1 MNDLRASAQNVN
13 PHHDLKDELQK
24 HDGMSVERNCQL
36 SLTLIRYQKAI
47 LDIEAIPLPDKKIKG
62 HFL

>member
-13 PHHDLKDELQK
+13 PHNDLKDELQK

-36 SLTLIRYQKAI
+36 SLTVFHKL
-47 LDIEAIPLPDKKIKG
+47 
-62 HFL
+62 

>member
-36 SLTLIRYQKAI
+36 SLTVFHKAI
-47 LDIEAIPLPDKKIKG
+47 LDIGAIPLPDKKING